1 MNQNESEPLSA
12 AALHGKMKILVPLI
26 DHVDISYEITR
37 LEKQATNLKNEI
49 SKSQKKLDNKGFQ
62 EKAPKSVIEQ
72 EQKRIKVKSLLI
84 NELSAQIDH
93 LIKHRNKS

>member
-1 MNQNESEPLSA
+1 MRSQ
-12 AALHGKMKILVPLI
+12 
-26 DHVDISYEITR
+26 
-37 LEKQATNLKNEI
+37 NLK
-49 SKSQKKLDNKGFQ
+49 KKLDNKGFQ

-93 LIKHRNKS
+93 LIKLRNKS